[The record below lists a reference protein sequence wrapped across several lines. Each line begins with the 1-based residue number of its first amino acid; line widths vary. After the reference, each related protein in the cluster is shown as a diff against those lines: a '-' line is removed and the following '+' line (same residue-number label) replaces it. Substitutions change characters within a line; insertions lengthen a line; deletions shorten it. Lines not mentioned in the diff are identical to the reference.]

1 MEMQRRKLYEPDPE
15 LDELAHA
22 VIGAA
27 IEVHKVL
34 GPGYLESVYEAA
46 LCTELEFREIVF
58 VNQHPI
64 TVLYKGRYVGEGRLD
79 ILVENSLVVELKA
92 VESLLLVHTAQVI
105 SYLKALQLHL
115 ALLINFNTPALK
127 QGIKR
132 IVFS

>member
-1 MEMQRRKLYEPDPE
+1 MEVHRRNTYEPDPE
-15 LDELAHA
+15 LDLLARA

-34 GPGYLESVYEAA
+34 GPGYLESIYEAS
-46 LCTELEFREIVF
+46 LCTELEFREIAF
-58 VNQHPI
+58 VNQHPM

-79 ILVENSLVVELKA
+79 ILVENCLIVELKA
-92 VESLLLVHTAQVI
+92 VEALLPLHTAQVM

-115 ALLINFNTPALK
+115 GLLINFNTPVLK

-132 IVFS
+132 IVLS